1 MELVPLIPMIVALTA
16 TIVFFI
22 CVAITSG
29 KKDAESFKRR
39 FPPISDAEFV
49 ARCTPG
55 TDPAVALRVRSIVA
69 DKLGVEYERI
79 YPSTR
84 FVDDLGAD

>member
-1 MELVPLIPMIVALTA
+1 MALVVFAFIVV
-16 TIVFFI
+16 IFI
-22 CVAITSG
+22 CAAVARQKRIAAVF
-29 KKDAESFKRR
+29 AER
-39 FPPISDAEFV
+39 FPPLSDAEFV

-55 TDPAVALRVRSIVA
+55 TDPDIALRVRRIVA

-84 FVDDLGAD
+84 FVDDLGLD

>member
-1 MELVPLIPMIVALTA
+1 MEFIAPTVLIFLLISLLICLSRHSAREAA
-16 TIVFFI
+16 TR
-22 CVAITSG
+22 
-29 KKDAESFKRR
+29 SFEKR

-55 TDPAVALRVRSIVA
+55 ADPDIALRVRRIVVHR
-69 DKLGVEYERI
+69 LGVEYERI

>member
-1 MELVPLIPMIVALTA
+1 MEFVVWGVI
-16 TIVFFI
+16 IVFFV
-22 CVAITSG
+22 CFAVASRG
-29 KKDAESFKRR
+29 KEEAKAFEKR

-55 TDPAVALRVRSIVA
+55 TDPAVALRVRRIVA
-69 DKLGVEYERI
+69 DWLGVEYERI

-84 FVDDLGAD
+84 FVDDLGLD